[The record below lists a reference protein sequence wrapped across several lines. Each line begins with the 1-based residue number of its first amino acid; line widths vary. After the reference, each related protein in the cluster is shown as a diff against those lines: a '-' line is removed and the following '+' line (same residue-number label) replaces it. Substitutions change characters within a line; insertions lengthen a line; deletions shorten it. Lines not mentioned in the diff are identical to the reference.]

1 MISVST
7 NCCSL
12 NFIASIKSP
21 KSLTKLDV
29 DLVVKL
35 TEPQGE
41 LGGAAHPGRRL
52 GQVGPHVLGTLRAG
66 VQSAAESETIFPVSR
81 VLIYID
87 LIKTSG
93 LSTSQQINLNMTLEK
108 RGIYLHV
115 NIHELVCLI
124 YFLP

>member
-1 MISVST
+1 M
-7 NCCSL
+7 
-12 NFIASIKSP
+12 
-21 KSLTKLDV
+21 
-29 DLVVKL
+29 KL

-66 VQSAAESETIFPVSR
+66 VQSAVESETIFPFFR

-87 LIKTSG
+87 LIKTSV
-93 LSTSQQINLNMTLEK
+93 LSTSQQINLNMKLGK
-108 RGIYLHV
+108 RGICLHV
-115 NIHELVCLI
+115 NIHQLVCLI

>member
-1 MISVST
+1 MISVSS
-7 NCCSL
+7 NCCSV
-12 NFIASIKSP
+12 NVIAHYIKSP

-66 VQSAAESETIFPVSR
+66 VQSVVGSE
-81 VLIYID
+81 
-87 LIKTSG
+87 
-93 LSTSQQINLNMTLEK
+93 
-108 RGIYLHV
+108 
-115 NIHELVCLI
+115 
-124 YFLP
+124 